1 MATSTTDGKTGLE
14 SLGEAPLQA
23 VASFLPKTSVALLAV
38 ALTAPSS
45 SFREKGWDD
54 GNLTLRESTNAII
67 SSIKGSEPYLSLLP
81 ALCKENEDDSKGPRL
96 KLGGG
101 ETEYDNEWFRD
112 KLSQQL
118 KEYYEHKWEVL
129 DFADIEKALAVR
141 LTDDDVGAVLVCID
155 AKNNLKVRRRKLF

>member
-1 MATSTTDGKTGLE
+1 MMTSTTDGKEGLE

-23 VASFLPKTSVALLAV
+23 IASFLPKTSVAFLAV

-45 SFREKGWDD
+45 SFREKGWDGD
-54 GNLTLRESTNAII
+54 CLTLRDSTNAII

-101 ETEYDNEWFRD
+101 ETKYDNEWFRAQ
-112 KLSQQL
+112 LSQQL
-118 KEYYEHKWEVL
+118 KEYYEKKWEVL